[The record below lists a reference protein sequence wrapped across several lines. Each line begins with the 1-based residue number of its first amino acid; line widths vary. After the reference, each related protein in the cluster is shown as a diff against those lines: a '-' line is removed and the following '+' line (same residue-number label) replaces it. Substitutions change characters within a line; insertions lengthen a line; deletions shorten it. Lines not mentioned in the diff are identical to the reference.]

1 MSNNKEVMESDTF
14 IFTWNISNFISRT
27 EEMVNGTYLKS
38 RNFTIKGPGNKS
50 TNMHVNLYPNGY
62 DSESKDYVSVFLFNN
77 DDAENSTC
85 DSSYPPVN
93 GFCRNENNDG
103 AAMKPYEGLVPPAY
117 CPRKDDFDR
126 DDNPRCRI
134 GYNSNICEF

>member
-1 MSNNKEVMESDTF
+1 MQAIIEELYQQQEALEAELNGNYNNSYSF
-14 IFTWNISNFISRT
+14 
-27 EEMVNGTYLKS
+27 
-38 RNFTIKGPGNKS
+38 
-50 TNMHVNLYPNGY
+50 
-62 DSESKDYVSVFLFNN
+62 FNN

-103 AAMKPYEGLVPPAY
+103 AAMKPYKRLVPPAY
-117 CPRKDDFDR
+117 CPRKDAFDR

-134 GYNSNICEF
+134 GYNLYHISFWKLR